1 MIFEDVGHI
10 TNKEEFLEKILVYIR
25 LVEVLAEREN
35 ISIPQVSIPSVD
47 MIKEMKDM
55 GVLYSEEDLTL
66 LKKTIAGIY
75 DRFLS
80 ALSFYLAHQQLY
92 GNQLDN
98 LNNKKR
104 KELQKKEAKTHKP
117 KMVDFFAGAGG
128 LSCGFTQ
135 AGFKVCFANDF
146 EEVCVRTYRYNHP
159 ELHSDKVLKEDI
171 RKIVSNIENY
181 VTEDVDIVVGGPPCQ
196 GFSSANQQRIIDDPR
211 NELYKYYIE
220 AIKRICPK
228 FVVMENV
235 RGMLSVA
242 NQVVED
248 YKSILIQ
255 KDSKEYSY
263 DVAYRLLNS
272 VNFGVSQ
279 NRERLIYIA
288 IRNDI
293 SESKHITPELLFQ
306 KIEQACEKN
315 PHFNLQSALEFINP
329 LDAPRIK
336 GQTEVDDEKTGM
348 KIGINNYDSCG
359 NLYLKRINSGRKLP
373 YVFNHKARYCSDV
386 NYEIFKRLEQG
397 EDATNPKIADIMPY
411 AHRNGIFKDKYFKL
425 YADKPCRTITAH
437 MKMDCLS
444 HIHPYQVRSLTPRE
458 AARVQSFPDD
468 YLFLGAYLKTYM
480 QIGNAVPVLMAKQIA
495 TIIKKY
501 I

>member
-25 LVEVLAEREN
+25 LVEVLAERQN

-55 GVLYSEEDLTL
+55 GVIYSEGDLTL

-75 DRFLS
+75 DRFVS
-80 ALSFYLAHQQLY
+80 ALSFYLTHQQLY
-92 GNQLDN
+92 GNQLDK

-159 ELHSDKVLKEDI
+159 ELPSDKVLKEDI

-255 KDSKEYSY
+255 KDGKEYSY
-263 DVAYRLLNS
+263 DVAYRLFNS

-279 NRERLIYIA
+279 NRERLIYVA

-293 SESKHITPELLFQ
+293 TKSKHITPELLFQ
-306 KIEQACEKN
+306 KIEQACEEN
-315 PHFNLQSALEFINP
+315 PHYNLQSALEFIKP

-348 KIGINNYDSCG
+348 KIGINDYDSCG
-359 NLYLKRINSGRKLP
+359 NLYLKNINSARKLP
-373 YVFNHKARYCSDV
+373 YVFNHKARYCSEV